1 MNLTDLYALTTTLT
15 APLIHLHWTDN
26 PATGRKDWCL
36 QVSTCADFDRLAAQI
51 PTPKDRR
58 WLSGDRTSL
67 GLAERHHAGE
77 GGMLYHLCT
86 GSCEACGQEHP
97 GAECAQDDLFGG
109 VACADREQNPN
120 LDRLAHQLKAA
131 IPERQETDDER

>member
-1 MNLTDLYALTTTLT
+1 MNLTDLYALTQTLT
-15 APLIHLHWTDN
+15 APVIVLSWIDN
-26 PATGRKDWCL
+26 PATGRKDWGL

-86 GSCEACGQEHP
+86 GCTPPLVDLPDRTCEACGQEHP

-109 VACADREQNPN
+109 VA
-120 LDRLAHQLKAA
+120 
-131 IPERQETDDER
+131 

>member
-1 MNLTDLYALTTTLT
+1 MSATVQITIVCDACGRTLPTT
-15 APLIHLHWTDN
+15 
-26 PATGRKDWCL
+26 PATGRKDWGL

-86 GSCEACGQEHP
+86 G
-97 GAECAQDDLFGG
+97 AECAQDDLFGG
-109 VACADREQNPN
+109 VA
-120 LDRLAHQLKAA
+120 
-131 IPERQETDDER
+131 